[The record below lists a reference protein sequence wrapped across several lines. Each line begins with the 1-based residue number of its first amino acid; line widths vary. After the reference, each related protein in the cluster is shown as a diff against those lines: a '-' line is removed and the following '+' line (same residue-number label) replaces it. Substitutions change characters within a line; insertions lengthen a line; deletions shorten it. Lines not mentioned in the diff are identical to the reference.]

1 MAECSYEFEG
11 KENKI
16 SAENF
21 KNGLYGKITGY
32 GNSMIPILKSG
43 QSVICEPV
51 TDATEL
57 NKKDIVF
64 CKVKGHYYLHLIQAV
79 KNGDRYLIGNNRGGI
94 NGTISRDNIF
104 GKVVEILV

>member
-1 MAECSYEFEG
+1 MAEYSYDFEG

-16 SAENF
+16 SAENL

-32 GNSMIPILKSG
+32 GNSMLPILKSG

-51 TDATEL
+51 NEETVLE
-57 NKKDIVF
+57 KKNIVL

-79 KNGDRYLIGNNRGGI
+79 KSGDRYLIGNNRGGI
-94 NGTISRDNIF
+94 NGTISKDNIF
-104 GKVVEILV
+104 GKVVEILE